1 MVEFFIG
8 MVTTLLVIGMC
19 GASYM
24 LGKRNAHKIK
34 PELTLDEHQKNKQD
48 ELKGK
53 MEGINK
59 ILQYDVS
66 TAYKSKNG
74 GDK

>member
-24 LGKRNAHKIK
+24 LGKRNAHKDK
-34 PELTLDEHQKNKQD
+34 PTLTLDERERNKQD

-59 ILQYDVS
+59 ILQYDVGV
-66 TAYKSKNG
+66 AYKSKIG
-74 GDK
+74 GEK